1 MFTDRVELKNCKHC
15 LSSRLRFPPPPFST
29 DCSFIVWH
37 TYKWYLFNRNEGN
50 RFINREQH
58 KAVTVLGELFLF
70 VFPESWSMKFHKHKM
85 SKIMVHEI
93 SYTSVHPKSWSMK
106 FHEIVHPKSWSM
118 KFHEMQFYSYKFLN
132 LRIIVL
138 AHGLEVWTCSVL
150 FGFCYVKRLFFWSNY
165 ININVAIK
173 YQTWSRI

>member
-1 MFTDRVELKNCKHC
+1 MKILVYRGISPVCFFVI
-15 LSSRLRFPPPPFST
+15 F
-29 DCSFIVWH
+29 
-37 TYKWYLFNRNEGN
+37 
-50 RFINREQH
+50 NREQR

-85 SKIMVHEI
+85 LKIMVHEI

-138 AHGLEVWTCSVL
+138 AHGLEV
-150 FGFCYVKRLFFWSNY
+150 
-165 ININVAIK
+165 
-173 YQTWSRI
+173 

>member
-1 MFTDRVELKNCKHC
+1 MLVL
-15 LSSRLRFPPPPFST
+15 PA
-29 DCSFIVWH
+29 
-37 TYKWYLFNRNEGN
+37 TYLITLENYNSIEPLQF
-50 RFINREQH
+50 FNREQR

-138 AHGLEVWTCSVL
+138 AHGLEV
-150 FGFCYVKRLFFWSNY
+150 
-165 ININVAIK
+165 
-173 YQTWSRI
+173 

>member
-1 MFTDRVELKNCKHC
+1 MAGCKRLKIGNV
-15 LSSRLRFPPPPFST
+15 SSFEHIF
-29 DCSFIVWH
+29 
-37 TYKWYLFNRNEGN
+37 
-50 RFINREQH
+50 NREQR

-138 AHGLEVWTCSVL
+138 AHGLEV
-150 FGFCYVKRLFFWSNY
+150 
-165 ININVAIK
+165 
-173 YQTWSRI
+173 